1 MTKYAVIAF
10 RCRNLLLLYN
20 PLSYMLLQTTAL
32 SEIERL
38 RELYHA
44 EILDT
49 PAEADFDDIVK
60 LTAQIF
66 NMPVSMITFIDRDR
80 QWIKAKENATV
91 CETSRKE
98 SICNYTIEQDEV
110 FEICDLSQDN
120 RFDHLSCVKGAPSY
134 RYYAG
139 APLITSKGYKLGAL
153 CMMDVKTRQLTP
165 NQKLRLQVLARHV
178 ISLIELR
185 VRNREMAQLSEM
197 QNKVISIIGHDI
209 RNPLASFRVMLDLL
223 DDKSKGFDEEEA
235 AEMNDLLRKQ
245 MDSTLD
251 LLSNL
256 VQWGKL
262 HISLNKPLPG
272 SVDVHALINRVM
284 RTIEFSATL
293 KGNKL
298 INDIP
303 KETYLY
309 ADEQA
314 LEFVL
319 RNLLTNANKF
329 TDKGIITVAHQPAN
343 NHHIISVTD
352 TGVGMDEQQIK
363 QVLHETGSYYTI
375 GTNAEKGSGLG
386 LSLVREFLAKVNS
399 ALDIQSTPGSGTTVS
414 FNIYN

>member
-1 MTKYAVIAF
+1 M
-10 RCRNLLLLYN
+10 
-20 PLSYMLLQTTAL
+20 SLQTL
-32 SEIERL
+32 DISEHERL
-38 RELYHA
+38 RELYHT

-49 PAEADFDDIVK
+49 PSESDFDDIVR
-60 LTAQIF
+60 LTAQTF
-66 NMPVSMITFIDRDR
+66 NMPVALITFVDSDRV
-80 QWIKAKENATV
+80 WVKASVDTPICEAKRNEAV
-91 CETSRKE
+91 CH
-98 SICNYTIEQDEV
+98 YTIAQEEV
-110 FEICDLSQDN
+110 LEVPDLREDTRFRHLSQ
-120 RFDHLSCVKGAPSY
+120 LQAVSAY

-139 APLITSKGYKLGAL
+139 APLATSRGYKIGSL
-153 CMMDVKTRQLTP
+153 CVLDKKPRHLTHD
-165 NQKLRLQVLARHV
+165 QKAALQVLARHV

-197 QNKVISIIGHDI
+197 QNKIISIIGHDI

-223 DDKSKGFDEEEA
+223 DDKSKDFDEEEA

-251 LLSNL
+251 LLNNL

-262 HISLNKPLPG
+262 HVRLNKSAPD
-272 SVDVHALINRVM
+272 SVDMHKLVNRVM
-284 RTIEFSATL
+284 RPLEFSVTL
-293 KGNKL
+293 KGNKF

-303 KETYLY
+303 EETYLL

-329 TDKGIITVAHQPAN
+329 TDKGNITVAHQFADN
-343 NHHIISVTD
+343 QHLLSVRD
-352 TGVGMDEQQIK
+352 TGTGMDEQQIK
-363 QVLHETGSYYTI
+363 QVLYENGNYYTI

-386 LSLVREFLAKVNS
+386 LSLVREFLSKINS
-399 ALDIQSTPGSGTTVS
+399 SLAIQSTVGEGTTVS